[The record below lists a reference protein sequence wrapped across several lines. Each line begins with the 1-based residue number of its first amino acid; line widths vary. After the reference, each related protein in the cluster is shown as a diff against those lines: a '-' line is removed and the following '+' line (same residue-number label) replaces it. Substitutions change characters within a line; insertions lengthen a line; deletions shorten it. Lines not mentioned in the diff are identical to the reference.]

1 MNNAFT
7 VDNLPAINKVN
18 LNRCLNLT
26 TLCWKTQVIRLWPLY
41 AERSS

>member
-7 VDNLPAINKVN
+7 VNHKLV
-18 LNRCLNLT
+18 LNRRLT
-26 TLCWKTQVIRLWPLY
+26 LPTLGWQSQVIRLWPYY